1 MKQKILKL
9 STVVLL
15 LMFIGAGCQK
25 DEIEYADEDMVV
37 DNEPGIDIFKLK
49 GDYINYIGLQL
60 LPDGRLNAIPA
71 FILGD
76 PRIKVS
82 DNGKIEQNFRWRL
95 KSGYIVSKNDNY
107 NNFVFTDITIQEY
120 VDYNTK
126 NGVGC
131 WPDELIK
138 SRIIDK
144 NPFSEF
150 YYLDGFNKTERTFT
164 LGELNKM
171 IEDGTLETVFTK
183 LK

>member
-25 DEIEYADEDMVV
+25 DEIEYADEDIVV
-37 DNEPGIDIFKLK
+37 DNQPEIDIYKLK

-60 LPDGRLNAIPA
+60 LPDGRLNGDPA
-71 FILGD
+71 YILGD
-76 PRIKVS
+76 PLIKVS

-95 KSGYIVSKNDNY
+95 KSGYIVSVNDKFT
-107 NNFVFTDITIQEY
+107 NFVFTDITFQEF

-126 NGVGC
+126 RNVAY

-138 SRIIDK
+138 PRIIDK

-150 YYLDGFNKTERTFT
+150 YSLIGFGKPVRTFT

-183 LK
+183 IK